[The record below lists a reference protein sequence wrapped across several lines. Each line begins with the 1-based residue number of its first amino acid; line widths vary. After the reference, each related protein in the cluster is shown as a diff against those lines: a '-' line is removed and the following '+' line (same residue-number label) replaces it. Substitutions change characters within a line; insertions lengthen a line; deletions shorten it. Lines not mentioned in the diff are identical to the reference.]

1 MPQLDG
7 RVAIVT
13 GGGVLT
19 GMMINRELL
28 ITQPEG

>member
-13 GGGVLT
+13 GGGN
-19 GMMINRELL
+19 GMMITRELCV
-28 ITQPEG
+28 TRPEG

>member
-13 GGGVLT
+13 GGGN
-19 GMMINRELL
+19 GMMINRELFV
-28 ITQPEG
+28 TQPEG